1 MLRENCCKHGKMRQ
15 SMSWIESFT
24 IAIVAENY
32 EAIGTLIDNTP
43 HFETI
48 EEAQTACA
56 LIQEALV
63 IMEREKAN
71 TFKAMQKMKKTR
83 NFIETS
89 SEPQQEYR
97 G

>member
-1 MLRENCCKHGKMRQ
+1 
-15 SMSWIESFT
+15 MSWIKNFT
-24 IAIVAENY
+24 IAIVEENY
-32 EAIGTLIDNTP
+32 TNIGELIDTMP
-43 HFETI
+43 HFETL

-71 TFKAMQKMKKTR
+71 TFEAMQKLKKTR
-83 NFIETS
+83 KFIDTS
-89 SEPQQEYR
+89 PDSYLQEYR

>member
-1 MLRENCCKHGKMRQ
+1 
-15 SMSWIESFT
+15 MSWIKDFT
-24 IAIVAENY
+24 IAIVEENY
-32 EAIGTLIDNTP
+32 TNIGELIDTMP
-43 HFETI
+43 QFETL

-71 TFKAMQKMKKTR
+71 TFEAMQKLKKTR
-83 NFIETS
+83 KFVETS
-89 SEPQQEYR
+89 TDAHVQEYI